1 MHNLRWT
8 LTKTMLSCS
17 LVVCSAVPVVLLSSM
32 LRWDRHRPCCAV
44 CFLSIAL
51 ALHGRFLMPVMVPRF
66 FPPSSPTMLAPFSP
80 PHTLPG
86 SRWGGG
92 DPTHNHTA
100 QHNTTQPPEACVWG
114 GKGAIPYHSN
124 HFATDG
130 PTRGCDTAPAF
141 VPPSRHRSASWCCR
155 GGFHWPE
162 T

>member
-100 QHNTTQPPEACVWG
+100 QHNTTPRGVCVGGEGRNPIPQQPFR
-114 GKGAIPYHSN
+114 HRRS
-124 HFATDG
+124 
-130 PTRGCDTAPAF
+130 DTWL
-141 VPPSRHRSASWCCR
+141 RHRSSFRPALSPSKRLLVLPWR
-155 GGFHWPE
+155 LPLA
-162 T
+162 